1 MRGTKPTADPHPP
14 SPLGL
19 VPPLPHCGRGAFEL
33 NTLEPLFRTAG
44 VKELSVF
51 SISAFSI
58 SASPAKAGA
67 HRSAVRTDL
76 RWRIAIPLEIPN
88 GGGVGPGFRQES
100 EGNICRL
107 HVQAR
112 FLHMV
117 TAGKGAERSEAGERS
132 LVSTREQ

>member
-19 VPPLPHCGRGAFEL
+19 VRPLPHCGRGAFEL
-33 NTLEPLFRTAG
+33 NTSEPLSRTAG
-44 VKELSVF
+44 VKELS
-51 SISAFSI
+51 IFSI

-67 HRSAVRTDL
+67 HRSAARTDL
-76 RWRIAIPLEIPN
+76 RWRIAIALEIPN
-88 GGGVGPGFRQES
+88 GGGVGPGFRRES
-100 EGNICRL
+100 EGKICRL

-117 TAGKGAERSEAGERS
+117 TAGKGAERSEAGEGS
-132 LVSTREQ
+132 LVSTREK